1 MTVRLR
7 AHPIWFG
14 VARILALLLAAACT
28 ARDDGAVLDHSPVFI
43 VGQDLGAI
51 RGYLASGC
59 CPRPDGLTAY
69 LSFFGLRSAAAG
81 YGGVGFDNAGEPLA
95 DEHSWGSG
103 PVDARETA
111 TAFGVGDLAI
121 GLHLIDTVGFASL
134 DQLIAGEYD
143 ANVDK
148 LRELFAL
155 VEGTVY
161 LRIGYEF
168 DGAWNAAYAD
178 PTRYVAA
185 YRHIVETIRSRDPG
199 NVRFVWHASASPV
212 DDVLDGHREDI
223 ARFYPGNEY
232 VDWFAFSWF
241 HHPDARPSVRVDHP
255 PATPRELA
263 DEVLTMARTVGKP
276 VMIAEAA
283 PQGFDLSRLSR
294 RSISPVWDGDAG
306 TGTTDMSTDEIWR
319 AWYEPLF
326 RLMNDNRDIVRALAY
341 INCDWDA
348 QPMWGPPYVAGYWGD
363 SRLQVNPRLAE
374 RFSRAVADWKAGFR
388 Q

>member
-1 MTVRLR
+1 M
-7 AHPIWFG
+7 
-14 VARILALLLAAACT
+14 RILTLLLATACAAR
-28 ARDDGAVLDHSPVFI
+28 AVGAGPDQPPVFI

-69 LSFFGLRSAAAG
+69 LSFFNLRSSAAG

-95 DEHSWGSG
+95 AEHSWGSG
-103 PVDARETA
+103 PVDARKTA

-121 GLHLIDTVGFASL
+121 GLHLIDTVGSASL

-143 ANVDK
+143 ANIDK
-148 LRELFAL
+148 LLKLFAL

-178 PTRYVAA
+178 PARYVRA
-185 YRHIVETIRSRDPG
+185 YRHIVETIRSRDAG

-212 DDVLDGHREDI
+212 DDVLDGRREDI

-241 HHPDARPSVRVDHP
+241 HHPDARPSVAVDHP

-263 DEVLTMARTVGKP
+263 EEVLTMARAAGKP

-294 RSISPVWDGDAG
+294 RSISPIWDGDAG
-306 TGTTDMSTDEIWR
+306 TGPRALSTEEIWR

-348 QPMWGPPYVAGYWGD
+348 QPMWGPPYAAGYWGD
-363 SRLQVNPRLAE
+363 SRLQANARLAK
-374 RFSRAVADWKAGFR
+374 RFSRAVADWKSGFR
-388 Q
+388 